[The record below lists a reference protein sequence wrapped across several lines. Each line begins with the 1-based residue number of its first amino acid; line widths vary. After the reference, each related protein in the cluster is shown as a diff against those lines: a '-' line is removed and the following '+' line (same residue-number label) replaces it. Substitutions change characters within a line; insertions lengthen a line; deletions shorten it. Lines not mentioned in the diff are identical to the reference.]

1 MPGYGYAKVSR
12 EEQQRWLKVMNDY
25 LLNRDQTVLRRSYLL
40 IDSRHGL
47 KPSDV
52 DMMVL
57 LNRSFIP
64 YQLIF
69 TKSDLVKESDLVGNL
84 KSAFGIMRQMK
95 NASCLPL
102 IHAQIS
108 LSQTAPATSTGEAV
122 KPTTALTNV
131 SPVKHAN
138 IENRILIRLANMLP
152 TETDSPANDRSPSP
166 PPHQHGNNHTEPAHQ
181 SHHHQHHSHGNNS
194 HFSKLPESRNML
206 LRLNHDLD
214 EMMTDIR
221 NWGLELDR
229 FNFGDMQSD
238 GVRSKDYAAGPS
250 MDNNPLVF
258 DQVIAELSGQASK
271 KVVRLKKM
279 YRNQMQKLKKQYD
292 KHVAELKVQA
302 DTLSSRLFASQLR
315 GDNFSDALNTPGGEN
330 TASTAAGENDSLQQ
344 HQRIVKALREEQDSM
359 QEVLLQRLENER
371 KMSLDK
377 FVQLDGQLKETQ
389 RELADAKA
397 QIAQLS
403 SQLLERQN
411 TQLDKDRHAV
421 MDLTEQLKELIK
433 VSQATVPTK

>member
-1 MPGYGYAKVSR
+1 
-12 EEQQRWLKVMNDY
+12 
-25 LLNRDQTVLRRSYLL
+25 
-40 IDSRHGL
+40 
-47 KPSDV
+47 
-52 DMMVL
+52 
-57 LNRSFIP
+57 
-64 YQLIF
+64 
-69 TKSDLVKESDLVGNL
+69 
-84 KSAFGIMRQMK
+84 
-95 NASCLPL
+95 
-102 IHAQIS
+102 
-108 LSQTAPATSTGEAV
+108 
-122 KPTTALTNV
+122 
-131 SPVKHAN
+131 
-138 IENRILIRLANMLP
+138 
-152 TETDSPANDRSPSP
+152 
-166 PPHQHGNNHTEPAHQ
+166 
-181 SHHHQHHSHGNNS
+181 
-194 HFSKLPESRNML
+194 ML

-315 GDNFSDALNTPGGEN
+315 GDTFSDALTAPGGEN
-330 TASTAAGENDSLQQ
+330 TTSSTVVENDSLQQ

-371 KMSLDK
+371 KVRVSFCRLCLRTS
-377 FVQLDGQLKETQ
+377 VN
-389 RELADAKA
+389 DA
-397 QIAQLS
+397 
-403 SQLLERQN
+403 
-411 TQLDKDRHAV
+411 HCV
-421 MDLTEQLKELIK
+421 C
-433 VSQATVPTK
+433 V